1 MKKNVLCL
9 KLHLY
14 SLKFLNMVMSN
25 EKFQDDYEWRVLKPT
40 ECVENFS
47 CGDEDLDHFITADAT
62 NFSKALLSVTY
73 VVISRKDQQAK
84 AYFSLATD
92 KLSLSDFNSNSEF
105 NRFRKHRFV
114 HEKRLRSYPSV
125 KLCRLGVDMNA
136 RSLGL
141 GSMLI
146 SLVTYLCT
154 RGNRFGCRFI
164 TVDAYQT
171 AVPFYEKNGFLPLTN
186 KDVGSYTRMMY
197 MDLAKMI

>member
-1 MKKNVLCL
+1 M
-9 KLHLY
+9 
-14 SLKFLNMVMSN
+14 MSN
-25 EKFQDDYEWRVLKPT
+25 EKFQDDYEWRILKPT

-47 CGDEDLDHFITADAT
+47 CGDEDLDNFVTVEAA

-73 VVISRKDQQAK
+73 VVVSKQTQQVM

-114 HEKRLRSYPSV
+114 HEKRLRSYPCV
-125 KLCRLGVDMNA
+125 KLCRLGVDKNA

-146 SLVTYLCT
+146 SLIAYLCT
-154 RGNRFGCRFI
+154 HGNRFGCRFI
-164 TVDAYQT
+164 TVDAYQS
-171 AVPFYEKNGFLPLTN
+171 AVLFYEKNGFLPLTN
-186 KDVGSYTRMMY
+186 KDEDSYTRMMY
-197 MDLAKMI
+197 MDLAQTL